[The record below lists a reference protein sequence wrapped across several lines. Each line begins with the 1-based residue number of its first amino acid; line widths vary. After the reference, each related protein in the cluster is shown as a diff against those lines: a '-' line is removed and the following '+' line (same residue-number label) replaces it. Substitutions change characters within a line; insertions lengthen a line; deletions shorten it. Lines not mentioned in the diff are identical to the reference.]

1 MTTLVKGSISDIA
14 KQNGQSIA
22 QTFIGCDV
30 IVIVDTSAS
39 MGMND
44 APGGLTRYNQACN
57 ELANLQGSL
66 PGKIGVISFS
76 DRVMFCAD
84 GVPFNFGAHTD
95 LAKAL
100 TYAQIADIPNS
111 HMRFIVIS
119 DGQPDDEQGALMVAR
134 KYHNR
139 IDVIYVG
146 NEARPEGRDFLNR
159 LAKVSGG
166 KSVKANVVKG
176 LANEVQKL
184 LVTERI

>member
-1 MTTLVKGSISDIA
+1 MNGIVKGSISDIA

-22 QTFIGCDV
+22 QTFISCDV
-30 IVIVDTSAS
+30 ICIVDTSAS
-39 MGMND
+39 MGMHD
-44 APGGLTRYNQACN
+44 APGGRTRYDQACN

-84 GVPFNFGAHTD
+84 GVPFNFSSTTN
-95 LAKAL
+95 LAAAL

-119 DGQPDDEQGALMVAR
+119 DGQPDSEMEALSVAR

-139 IDVIYVG
+139 IDTIFCG
-146 NEARPEGRDFLNR
+146 PENGMGRDFLAR
-159 LAKVSGG
+159 LAAASGG
-166 KSVKANVVKG
+166 SHVTTAQAAK
-176 LANEVQKL
+176 LADGVTKL
-184 LVTERI
+184 LVA